1 MFKVVIKKQTC
12 RETNCKTL
20 ESCLSCK
27 TQYIVSIRKVCALYM
42 FFYKEETTSIIGFT
56 HGTLC
61 RISTMRIEIQVA
73 EVL

>member
-1 MFKVVIKKQTC
+1 
-12 RETNCKTL
+12 
-20 ESCLSCK
+20 
-27 TQYIVSIRKVCALYM
+27 M

-73 EVL
+73 EVLWFEGIYYCENIVL

>member
-1 MFKVVIKKQTC
+1 
-12 RETNCKTL
+12 
-20 ESCLSCK
+20 
-27 TQYIVSIRKVCALYM
+27 M

-73 EVL
+73 EVLWFEGIYYCENIVLLHTSTIWLNFLKNNLKNQFL